1 MENEFIS
8 KEERHFP
15 FRIGKSLASALAGF
29 VAGALFTAIIFMVAF
44 YLSQQYAGN

>member
-15 FRIGKSLASALAGF
+15 FRIGKSLASGLAGF
-29 VAGALFTAIIFMVAF
+29 VAGVIFTSMIFVVALYIAR
-44 YLSQQYAGN
+44 QYAAN